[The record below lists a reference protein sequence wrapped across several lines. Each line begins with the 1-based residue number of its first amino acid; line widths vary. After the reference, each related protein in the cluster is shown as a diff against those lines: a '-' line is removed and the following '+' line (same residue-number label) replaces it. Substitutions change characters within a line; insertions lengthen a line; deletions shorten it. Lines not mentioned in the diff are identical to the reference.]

1 MSELVLRGGRV
12 IDGTG
17 REPVADAGLVIDGDR
32 IRQVDRTDRLRAGR
46 DARVVDLDGR
56 TVMPGLVDLHTHLS
70 YHASEPNAWRLEME
84 ESVELTTVKAT
95 LNARAILATGF
106 TTIGDGGCRGLIGP
120 AIRDAVARG
129 LIPGPRV
136 VTAGPILCGAAGL
149 MDSMPVW
156 ARYESAV
163 SLGRVV
169 NGGDEVRRAV
179 RDHVKGGV
187 DFIKVAASGVA
198 GSRWSD
204 AETEDLGEDEMR
216 AAVHEAAKHRRWVHA
231 HAHSRDGIKA
241 AVRAGVRSLHS
252 GEFADDE
259 GLVMMRERG
268 VVVGATIAWLH
279 ARSLP
284 GYVLAEGDPAFVA
297 EARGAFVAAAAML
310 VRARELG
317 VKVAIGTDAAHRFFH
332 APDGVL
338 EMEYFAALGFPP
350 LEIITAA
357 TKTAAEGLG
366 VGDRLGTLEPGKL
379 ADVLVV
385 EGDPAEDVGRL
396 RDKRRIVRML
406 QAGRDVVLDPDR
418 GVLGPDFVVADAI
431 KRESLPS

>member
-17 REPVADAGLVIDGDR
+17 REPIAAAGLVIEGDR
-32 IRQVDRTDRLRAGR
+32 IRQVDRTDRLSAGR
-46 DARVVDLDGR
+46 DARVIDLDGR

-95 LNARAILATGF
+95 LNARAIVHTGF

-136 VTAGPILCGAAGL
+136 VTAGQILCGAAGL

-156 ARYESAV
+156 ARYESDV

-169 NGGDEVRRAV
+169 NGADEVRRAV

-252 GEFADDE
+252 GEFTDDE

-284 GYVLAEGDPAFVA
+284 GYVLAAGNPAFVE

-332 APDGVL
+332 AADGVL
-338 EMEYFAALGFPP
+338 EMEYFAALGFSP
-350 LEIITAA
+350 LEIVTAA

-366 VGDRLGTLEPGKL
+366 VGDRLGTLEAGKL

-385 EGDPAEDVGRL
+385 DGDPAEDVGIL
-396 RDKRRIVRML
+396 RDKRRIVQML
-406 QAGRDVVLDPDR
+406 QAGRDVPLPADR
-418 GVLGPDFVVADAI
+418 GVLGADFVVADAM
-431 KRESLPS
+431 KRENLR

>member
-17 REPVADAGLVIDGDR
+17 REPIPNAGLVIDGDR
-32 IRQVDRTDRLRAGR
+32 IRQVDRTDRLQASR

-56 TVMPGLVDLHTHLS
+56 TVMPGLVDLHTHVS
-70 YHASEPNAWRLEME
+70 YHASEPNAWKLEME

-95 LNARAILATGF
+95 LNARAILETGF

-136 VTAGPILCGAAGL
+136 VTAGAILCGAAGL

-156 ARYESAV
+156 VRYESDV

-169 NGGDEVRRAV
+169 NGPEEVRRAV

-204 AETEDLGEDEMR
+204 AETEDLDEDEMR
-216 AAVHEAAKHRRWVHA
+216 AAVHEAARHRRWVHA
-231 HAHSRDGIKA
+231 HAHSREGIKA
-241 AVRAGVRSLHS
+241 AIRAGVRSLHS

-259 GLVMMRERG
+259 GLEMMRERG
-268 VVVGATIAWLH
+268 VVVAATIAWLH

-284 GYVLAEGDPAFVA
+284 GYVLASDPAFAA

-310 VRARELG
+310 RRARELG

-338 EMEYFAALGFPP
+338 EMEYFAGLGFAP
-350 LEIITAA
+350 LEVITAA

-366 VGDRLGTLEPGKL
+366 VGDRLGTLAPGKL

-385 EGDPAEDVGRL
+385 EGDPAEEVGVL
-396 RDKRRIVRML
+396 RDKRRIARMFK
-406 QAGRDVVLDPDR
+406 AGAEVPLPADR
-418 GVLGPDFVVADAI
+418 SLIGAEFVVADAL
-431 KRESLPS
+431 KRESLPP

>member
-1 MSELVLRGGRV
+1 MSELVLRGGRL

-32 IRQVDRTDRLRAGR
+32 IRQVGRTDRLHAGR
-46 DARVVDLDGR
+46 DARVIDLDGR
-56 TVMPGLVDLHTHLS
+56 TIMPGLVDLHTHVT

-84 ESVELTTVKAT
+84 ESVELTTIKAT
-95 LNARAILATGF
+95 LNARAILETGF

-136 VTAGPILCGAAGL
+136 VTAGQILCGAAGL
-149 MDSMPVW
+149 LDSTPVW
-156 ARYESAV
+156 ARYESDV

-169 NGGDEVRRAV
+169 NGPEEVRRAV
-179 RDHVKGGV
+179 RDHIKGGV

-204 AETEDLGEDEMR
+204 AATEDLDEDEMR

-259 GLVMMRERG
+259 GLLMMRDRG
-268 VVVGATIAWLH
+268 VVVAATIAWLH

-284 GYVLAEGDPAFVA
+284 GYVLADNPAFVE
-297 EARGAFVAAAAML
+297 EARGAFVGAAAML
-310 VRARELG
+310 RRARELG

-338 EMEYFAALGFPP
+338 EMEYLAGLGYPP
-350 LEIITAA
+350 LEIVTAA
-357 TKTAAEGLG
+357 TRTAAEGLG
-366 VGDRLGTLEPGKL
+366 IADRVGTLEAGKL

-385 EGDPAEDVGRL
+385 EGDPAEEIGVL

-406 QAGRDVVLDPDR
+406 KAGHDVPLLADR
-418 GVLGPDFVVADAI
+418 GVLGPDFVVADAL
-431 KRESLPS
+431 KRENLPV

>member
-1 MSELVLRGGRV
+1 MNELVLRGGRV

-17 REPVADAGLVIDGDR
+17 REPRTDAGLLIEGDR

-46 DARVVDLDGR
+46 DARVIDLDGR
-56 TVMPGLVDLHTHLS
+56 TVMPGLIDLHTHVT

-95 LNARAILATGF
+95 LNARAILDTGF
-106 TTIGDGGCRGLIGP
+106 TTVGDGGCRGLIGP

-136 VTAGPILCGAAGL
+136 VTAGQILCGAAGL
-149 MDSMPVW
+149 MDSTPVW
-156 ARYESAV
+156 ARYESDV

-169 NGGDEVRRAV
+169 NGAGEVRRAV
-179 RDHVKGGV
+179 RDYIKGGV

-204 AETEDLGEDEMR
+204 AETEDLGEDEIR
-216 AAVHEAAKHRRWVHA
+216 AAVGEAARHRRWVHA

-241 AVRAGVRSLHS
+241 AVRAGVKSLHS
-252 GEFADDE
+252 GEFADE
-259 GLVMMRERG
+259 EALVMIRERG
-268 VVVGATIAWLH
+268 VVVAATIAWLH

-284 GYVLAEGDPAFVA
+284 GYVLADNVAFVE

-310 VRARELG
+310 RHARKLG

-366 VGDRLGTLEPGKL
+366 IGNEVGSLEPGMR
-379 ADVLVV
+379 ADVLIVA
-385 EGDPAEDVGRL
+385 GDPAEDIGIL
-396 RDKRRIVRML
+396 RDKRRIERML
-406 QAGRDVVLDPDR
+406 QAGRDVALPADR
-418 GVLGPDFVVADAI
+418 GVLGGDFVVADAM